1 MRPATPHNSVS
12 TSHIL
17 GLKHFTAFQKWAYFW
32 MKDVHVAMAAKL
44 GSGKYKIYAQDKAN
58 ANEGSNYLLVM
69 VRGCRYIIV
78 VLECMLEDCGLQL
91 GLLVFC
97 PGPKCSFVELL

>member
-1 MRPATPHNSVS
+1 
-12 TSHIL
+12 
-17 GLKHFTAFQKWAYFW
+17 

-69 VRGCRYIIV
+69 VCVGSYVQSYCEV
-78 VLECMLEDCGLQL
+78 
-91 GLLVFC
+91 
-97 PGPKCSFVELL
+97 